1 MNTSRRLFGLQTTQ
15 FVVTPSSI
23 LVPASMV
30 GIGVTAIV
38 LPGRAHAIA
47 PFFLGTFVATALIEI
62 FTDFGLTK
70 RMVSAVAAANARHA
84 AKIDDFDGMFSD
96 DAELNVAQAWRF
108 ENGKIVGVDGKAYAT
123 ASADPYAP
131 RRASLNVS
139 ELDALRHPETMSGW
153 GSMIPASMRVP
164 PDNKRQKLVVAYKEA
179 HAEKQ
184 RSRTNRIADPL
195 YVRGFEKMGNGE
207 RVAGVFGRADDGALR
222 ITWVNPRDLT

>member
-1 MNTSRRLFGLQTTQ
+1 MNTSRRLFGLQTAQ

-30 GIGVTAIV
+30 GIGATAIV

-47 PFFLGTFVATALIEI
+47 PFLLGTFVATALIEI

-70 RMVSAVAAANARHA
+70 RMASAVAAANARHA

-96 DAELNVAQAWRF
+96 DVELNVAQAWRF
-108 ENGKIVGVDGKAYAT
+108 ENGKIVGVNGAAYGG
-123 ASADPYAP
+123 DPYAV
-131 RRASLNVS
+131 RRASLNVN
-139 ELDALRHPETMSGW
+139 ELDALRHPETMNGW
-153 GSMIPASMRVP
+153 GSMVPASMRLP
-164 PDNKRQKLVVAYKEA
+164 PDSRRQKLVVAYKEA

-184 RSRTNRIADPL
+184 RLRTSRIADPM
-195 YVRGFEKMGNGE
+195 YVRGFEKMGNDE

-222 ITWVNPRDLT
+222 VTWVNPRDLA